1 MSEDISFS
9 PIISLNNNKIIGI
22 HYETPE
28 KDEDEF
34 YEGLFIIFPII
45 EFIKNKNNKYLLNLI

>member
-45 EFIKNKNNKYLLNLI
+45 EFIKNKNTIVI